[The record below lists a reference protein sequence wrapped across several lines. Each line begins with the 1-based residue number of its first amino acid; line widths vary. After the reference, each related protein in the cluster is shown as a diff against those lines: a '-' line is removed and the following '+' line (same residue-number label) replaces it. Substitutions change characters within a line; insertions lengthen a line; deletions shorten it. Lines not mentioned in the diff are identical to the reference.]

1 MWLTVRFCEYNK
13 MWFQKIQ
20 FFLTAQ
26 QQLAPQD
33 NRVRPNYISKVKS

>member
-1 MWLTVRFCEYNK
+1 VVPKNST
-13 MWFQKIQ
+13 

-33 NRVRPNYISKVKS
+33 NGVRPNYISKVKS